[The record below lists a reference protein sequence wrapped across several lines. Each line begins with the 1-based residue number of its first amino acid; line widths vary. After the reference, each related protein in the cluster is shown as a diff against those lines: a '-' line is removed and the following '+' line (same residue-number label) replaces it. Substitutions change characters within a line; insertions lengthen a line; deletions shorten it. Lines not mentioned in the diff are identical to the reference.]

1 MKAQVGAH
9 NQEKALVGAFS
20 VIVKTDCCRWIVCS
34 PGCCRQVPGSVL
46 HGAGETH
53 RCWSWSD
60 HSDSPLPISR
70 HSTSTS
76 RQRKGHQT
84 FFQLVLARLLLPRP
98 RAGDQGAG
106 HRVCLCSPL
115 LVVVGPDAADAN
127 VPAVVCDHIYPASA
141 GSVLT
146 GANCCYTL
154 LTSAK

>member
-1 MKAQVGAH
+1 M
-9 NQEKALVGAFS
+9 VGAFS

-84 FFQLVLARLLLPRP
+84 SFNWFPPSICHAPV
-98 RAGDQGAG
+98 QGTRG
-106 HRVCLCSPL
+106 R
-115 LVVVGPDAADAN
+115 GT
-127 VPAVVCDHIYPASA
+127 VPACPD
-141 GSVLT
+141 L
-146 GANCCYTL
+146 CWL
-154 LTSAK
+154 L